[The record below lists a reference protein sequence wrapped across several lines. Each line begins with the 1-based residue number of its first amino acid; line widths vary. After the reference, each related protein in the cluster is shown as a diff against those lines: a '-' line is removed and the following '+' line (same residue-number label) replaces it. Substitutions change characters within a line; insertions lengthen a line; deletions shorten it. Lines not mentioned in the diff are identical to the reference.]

1 MLPAIHQPYHA
12 VGDDYPVTSAGM
24 RGEPRTP
31 GGAPTLSS
39 TCMVQYHPAD
49 GRMLLFHSNL
59 NKWNLG
65 SPTAWTAYA
74 RRWVVLSPPGWR
86 FMDHPGEEPPLASFH
101 VALNAVL
108 GYDAERVCWA
118 MLRALR
124 CAPWFESYVRAHAA
138 AAADA
143 ERVFEVAP
151 RDHGYDSF
159 VLDDHI
165 TGVYVSAEASPP
177 PPPVRDDGIDDGSE
191 EVTPQ
196 PRPLK
201 AGSPFRDEERLD
213 AWAGEAPA
221 RRRRVPPPRAAALSK
236 RAQLELEA
244 AFARGDGH
252 VLPVSDMERLARTAG
267 LDLVTLYV
275 WWNDRSK
282 GRPTAG

>member
-1 MLPAIHQPYHA
+1 
-12 VGDDYPVTSAGM
+12 
-24 RGEPRTP
+24 
-31 GGAPTLSS
+31 
-39 TCMVQYHPAD
+39 MVQYHPAD

-59 NKWNLG
+59 NKWTLG
-65 SPTAWTAYA
+65 APTAWTAYS

-86 FMDHPGEEPPLASFH
+86 VVEHPGEEPPLASFH
-101 VALNAVL
+101 VALNGVL
-108 GYDAERVCWA
+108 GYDAERACWA

-143 ERVFEVAP
+143 ERVFELAP

-165 TGVYVSAEASPP
+165 TGVYINADASPP
-177 PPPVRDDGIDDGSE
+177 PPPPPALDDGIDDDGGAVE
-191 EVTPQ
+191 Q

-213 AWAGEAPA
+213 DWVAPA
-221 RRRRVPPPRAAALSK
+221 RRRRAPPPRAAALSK

-252 VLPVSDMERLARTAG
+252 VLPVTDMERLARATG

-282 GRPTAG
+282 GRPAAG